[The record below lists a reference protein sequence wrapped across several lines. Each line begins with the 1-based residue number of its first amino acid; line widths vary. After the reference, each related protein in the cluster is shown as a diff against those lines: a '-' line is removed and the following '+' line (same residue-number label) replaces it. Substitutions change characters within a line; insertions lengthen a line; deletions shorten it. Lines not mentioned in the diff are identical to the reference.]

1 VNAARLLLV
10 EDDKDLRFSVRR
22 FFTSKGYEV
31 SEAGSLAEAR
41 AASNASALDVAVI
54 DHSLPD
60 GNALELL
67 SALRDGVDGPPVI
80 VLTGHG
86 SIDLAVAALKEGA
99 EHFLTKPVELPTL
112 QVIVERAL
120 ENHRNR
126 RKALAQRSATAEPP
140 DPFVGTSAAV
150 RRLSEHVRPLV
161 EADASVLLLGET
173 GTGKGV
179 LAAWLHRSGPRAH
192 EPFVS
197 VNCAAL
203 SPELLENELFGH
215 DRGAFTGAV
224 SAKQGLLEVGHR
236 GTVFLDEIGDVNP
249 AVQAKLLTVLE
260 EKRFRRLG
268 DVRDRHVDVRLI
280 TATHRDLAT
289 LVQENRFRS
298 DLYYRIAALPV
309 ALPAL
314 RERREDVLP
323 LARAIL
329 RRSRANA
336 ELSAEAVAALE
347 LHPWPGNVRELRNV
361 LERALLYS
369 RSGEIGRQHLMF
381 DPPLAPRAS
390 SAAGAEIT
398 DGLTL
403 SEMERRLIDRAM
415 ELEGGRVEQA
425 ARRLG
430 IARSSLYDKLKK
442 HRLKGP

>member
-1 VNAARLLLV
+1 MSAARLLLV
-10 EDDKDLRFSVRR
+10 EDDKGLRFSVRQ
-22 FFTSKGYEV
+22 FFVAKGYEV
-31 SEAGSLAEAR
+31 TEAGSLAEAR

-60 GNALELL
+60 GDALELL
-67 SALRDGVDGPPVI
+67 AALRDGVEGPPVI

-112 QVIVERAL
+112 QMIVERAL

-126 RKALAQRSATAEPP
+126 RKALAQRSAAAEPP

-150 RRLSEHVRPLV
+150 RRLSEHVRPLLDS
-161 EADASVLLLGET
+161 DASVLLLGET

-289 LVQENRFRS
+289 LVRESRFRS

-314 RERREDVLP
+314 RERREDVLS

-336 ELSAEAVAALE
+336 ELSPGAVAALE
-347 LHPWPGNVRELRNV
+347 QHQWPGNVRELRNV

-369 RSGEIGRQHLMF
+369 RGGEIGREHLMF
-381 DPPLAPRAS
+381 DPPLAPPAS
-390 SAAGAEIT
+390 PAGGAGVT

-403 SEMERRLIDRAM
+403 DEMERRLIDRAM
-415 ELEGGRVEQA
+415 QLEGGRVEQA

-430 IARSSLYDKLKK
+430 IARSSLYDKLKR
-442 HRLKGP
+442 HRLKRR